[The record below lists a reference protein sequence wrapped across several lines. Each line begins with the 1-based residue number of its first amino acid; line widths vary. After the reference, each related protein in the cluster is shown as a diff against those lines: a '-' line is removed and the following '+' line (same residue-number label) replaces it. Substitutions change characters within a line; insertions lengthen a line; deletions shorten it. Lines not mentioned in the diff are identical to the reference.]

1 MLDNIGHHLSNFNN
15 IIRNIAA
22 PTSIASTSAPPA
34 VPTLN
39 ATPQRRHKTISQF
52 QKQEWWMEIP
62 KMASF
67 ISLLQDNPA
76 MTDTYMVLENDELC
90 RCWIEQQL
98 ELA

>member
-1 MLDNIGHHLSNFNN
+1 
-15 IIRNIAA
+15 
-22 PTSIASTSAPPA
+22 
-34 VPTLN
+34 
-39 ATPQRRHKTISQF
+39 
-52 QKQEWWMEIP
+52 MEIP

-76 MTDTYMVLENDELC
+76 MTDTYMVLENNELC